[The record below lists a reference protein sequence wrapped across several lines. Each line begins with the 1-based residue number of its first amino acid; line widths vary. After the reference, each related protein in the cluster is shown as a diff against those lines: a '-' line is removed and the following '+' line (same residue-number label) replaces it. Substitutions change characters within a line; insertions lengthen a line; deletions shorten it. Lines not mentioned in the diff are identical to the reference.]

1 MIWQFFQFAILQIL
15 SFHLIKVNTGDYSNA
30 LHNIILGGEMKNK
43 LKKGFPSRDI
53 ELYKLEN
60 YEQNKMDK
68 VKLNLIEKEQIKDS
82 SDLKSTNNQEVSRV
96 IVETIENDQSQSHS
110 NLYKIT
116 MILFIMI
123 LILGQLCYSLTTAY
137 LFFYLQ
143 DISFWLSGFV
153 CFMYPII
160 IGIIKLIIMK
170 IDEKTGLKMNEI
182 IQLLSLGFAA
192 LPYRT
197 LYFGIKNRQLAL
209 IVIGVKMIYKI
220 TTYVVYVLAI
230 DQIKQITDKLK
241 NKLVELGISKVG
253 ASDESK
259 TVSEEK
265 RKEFVEK
272 FIFLEIL
279 DYFDILAT
287 ASIVL
292 ITNSFSDIIP
302 SINLISPSIANMF
315 FVNST
320 IEFGLDVF
328 TLLIILWI
336 WSKSKALK
344 NINIKKKIRGILQK
358 YYILFVVINFSLFL
372 TIFNLLRR
380 YKI

>member
-1 MIWQFFQFAILQIL
+1 
-15 SFHLIKVNTGDYSNA
+15 
-30 LHNIILGGEMKNK
+30 MKNK
-43 LKKGFPSRDI
+43 LKKRSPSIEI
-53 ELYKLEN
+53 ELHEN
-60 YEQNKMDK
+60 YDHDKMEK
-68 VKLNLIEKEQIKDS
+68 VNVNLIENEQTKETSIDVEG
-82 SDLKSTNNQEVSRV
+82 NNSEVSRV
-96 IVETIENDQSQSHS
+96 TLETVENDQSQSHS
-110 NLYKIT
+110 NLYKII

-123 LILGQLCYSLTTAY
+123 LIFGQLCYSLITAY
-137 LFFYLQ
+137 LFFYLEN
-143 DISFWLSGFV
+143 INFWLSGLV
-153 CFMYPII
+153 CSMYPII

-170 IDEKTGLKMNEI
+170 IDEKTGLLMNEI
-182 IQLLSLGFAA
+182 IQLLSLAFAA

-230 DQIKQITDKLK
+230 DHIKQISDKFK

-253 ASDESK
+253 ASDENKS
-259 TVSEEK
+259 VSEEK

-287 ASIVL
+287 ASIIL

-302 SINLISPSIANMF
+302 SINLISSSIADMF
-315 FVNST
+315 FINST

-344 NINIKKKIRGILQK
+344 NINIKKKVREILQK
-358 YYILFVVINFSLFL
+358 HYVLFVVINFSLFL

-380 YKI
+380 YKVALI